1 MSRSLR
7 TLPLAA
13 FLTLVACATAPAT
26 DGTDTD
32 TDADAQTEACC
43 VVQQGLLDDLADAGT
58 DPASFETA
66 CQAFDDTTTYPGTVG
81 QELCAELMDGRW
93 CEWTCD

>member
-1 MSRSLR
+1 MSRSLH

-13 FLTLVACATAPAT
+13 LLALVACATAPAT

-32 TDADAQTEACC
+32 TDAQTDACC
-43 VVQQGLLDDLADAGT
+43 VVQQSLLDDLADAST
-58 DPASFETA
+58 DPASFATA
-66 CQAFDDTTTYPGTVG
+66 CQEFDDSSTYPGIVG
-81 QELCAELMDGRW
+81 QELCTELMDGRW